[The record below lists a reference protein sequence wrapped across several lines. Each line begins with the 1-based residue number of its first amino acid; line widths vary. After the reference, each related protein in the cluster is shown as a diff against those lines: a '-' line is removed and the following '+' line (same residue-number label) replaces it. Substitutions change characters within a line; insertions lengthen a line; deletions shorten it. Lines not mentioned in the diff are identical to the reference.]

1 MGASLLK
8 NVQYATYISEPKE
21 GETAILRHPLYANRE
36 LSHKM
41 AYGCETVLDSFEIN
55 FKRNRQKCNFIGY
68 RKKIQKNE
76 LEKKYTWINYET
88 ADELLT
94 NFSKGLNVLNLCPV
108 IEIEKEGPYRFLG
121 IYSRNKK
128 EWLLSYLGAIKD
140 SITIVTIYET
150 LGLLAIEYI
159 LEQTQLI
166 TVVLETKALQT
177 VLKLKKENKIHK
189 LKNLI
194 VIEKEDDEE
203 TCKEL
208 EQLGLNIY
216 SWEEIVELGKTKG
229 EKIILKRPTKDNICT
244 INYTS
249 GTTGYPK
256 GVKLTHENI
265 VIGTDVGELIGLNA
279 TPNDLYLSFLPY
291 AHIMET
297 LIITYA
303 FNHGVPIGI
312 YNGNAKLL
320 VEDIQILKPTALCA
334 VPKIFLRIYDA
345 IKSKVNSLSNIKQ
358 KLFNQAIKIK
368 MKDYMNTGLYKNIL
382 LDYLVFREVRKTLGG
397 RLRFM
402 LVGSAPIEGYI
413 LNFLRCALSV
423 EIMEGYGQTEDV
435 AGALLSNTCDPITGQ
450 LGGPGYWSEI
460 KLVDQ
465 PELGYTS
472 KNVDPDT
479 GKPRPSGELCVRGP
493 TLFKGYFK
501 DEEKTK
507 ETIDKDGW
515 LHSGDIAMIIP
526 EHGNCFKIVD
536 RVKNIF
542 KLQQGE
548 YVSPE
553 KIENI
558 YSNCKYIEQIFVT
571 GNSLKSYLVCI
582 IYPKFGDV
590 IEFLKNK
597 GIEGVNKDN
606 CKNYFENEELKNDII
621 NIMDKFGREK
631 NLMGFELPKKVYLV
645 KEPFSI
651 ENEIMTPTMKLRRH
665 FAKKKK
671 KKEIN
676 KLYSD

>member
-1 MGASLLK
+1 
-8 NVQYATYISEPKE
+8 
-21 GETAILRHPLYANRE
+21 
-36 LSHKM
+36 M

-159 LEQTQLI
+159 LKQTQLI

-582 IYPKFGDV
+582 VYPKFGDV

-645 KEPFSI
+645 NEPFSI

-665 FAKKKK
+665 FAKKFFE
-671 KKEIN
+671 KEID

>member
-358 KLFNQAIKIK
+358 KIFNQAIKIK

-507 ETIDKDGW
+507 ETVDKDGW

-582 IYPKFGDV
+582 VYPKFGDV

-665 FAKKKK
+665 FAKKFFE
-671 KKEIN
+671 KEIN

>member
-8 NVQYATYISEPKE
+8 NVQYATYISDPKE
-21 GETAILRHPLYANRE
+21 GETGILRHPLYAKGE
-36 LSHKM
+36 LSQRM
-41 AYGCETVLDSFEIN
+41 AYGCETVLESFEIN
-55 FKRNRQKCNFIGY
+55 LKRGRNKCNFLGF
-68 RKKIQKNE
+68 RKKIKKDE
-76 LEKKYTWINYET
+76 LEKKYTWITYEK
-88 ADELLT
+88 ANELLT

-121 IYSRNKK
+121 ILSRNKK

-159 LEQTQLI
+159 LSQTQLI
-166 TVVLETKALQT
+166 TIVIEVKALKTINNLASQ
-177 VLKLKKENKIHK
+177 NKIHK

-203 TCKEL
+203 TCQEL
-208 EQLGLNIY
+208 IKQGLNIY
-216 SWEEIVELGKTKG
+216 SWEEIVEKGKTEG
-229 EKIILKRPTKDNICT
+229 EKIILKSAKSDNICT

-256 GVKLTHENI
+256 GVKLTHKNI
-265 VIGTDVGELIGLNA
+265 VVGTDVGELIGLNA
-279 TPNDLYLSFLPY
+279 TTKDVYLSFLPY

-303 FNHGVPIGI
+303 FNHGVPVGI
-312 YNGNAKLL
+312 YNGNAKKLI
-320 VEDIQILKPTALCA
+320 EDIQILKPTAICA
-334 VPKIFLRIYDA
+334 VPKIFQRIYDT
-345 IKSKVNSLSNIKQ
+345 IQSKVEKLNSIKRRIFDQ
-358 KLFNQAIKIK
+358 TMKLKIK
-368 MKDYMNTGLYKNIL
+368 DYENTGMYKNIF
-382 LDYLVFREVRKTLGG
+382 LDYLVLQEVRDTLGG

-402 LVGSAPIEGYI
+402 LCGSAPIEGYI
-413 LNFLRCALSV
+413 LNFLRCSLSV

-435 AGALLSNTCDPITGQ
+435 AGVLLSNTCDPITGHS
-450 LGGPGYWSEI
+450 GGPGYWDEV

-465 PELGYTS
+465 PELGYT
-472 KNVDPDT
+472 KNNIDKET
-479 GKPRPSGELCVRGP
+479 GNIRPCGELCVRGS
-493 TLFKGYFK
+493 TLFKGYFR
-501 DEEKTK
+501 DEEKTN
-507 ETIDKDGW
+507 EAIDKDGW

-526 EHGNCFKIVD
+526 EHGNAMKIVD

-558 YSNCKYIEQIFVT
+558 YSNCKYIEQIFIH

-582 IYPKFGDV
+582 VYPKMD
-590 IEFLKNK
+590 
-597 GIEGVNKDN
+597 
-606 CKNYFENEELKNDII
+606 DII
-621 NIMDKFGREK
+621 NFFISKGIKDISKQNYKNYLENEDLKNEIINVMDKFGREK
-631 NLMGFELPKKVYLV
+631 NLVGFELPKKIHLV

-651 ENEIMTPTMKLRRH
+651 QNQIMTPTMKLRRH
-665 FAKKKK
+665 FAKKFFE
-671 KKEIN
+671 KEIN
-676 KLYSD
+676 KLYEE

>member
-8 NVQYATYISEPKE
+8 NVQYATYISDPKE
-21 GETAILRHPLYANRE
+21 GETGILRHPLYAKGD
-36 LSHKM
+36 LSQKM
-41 AYGCETVLDSFEIN
+41 AYGCETVLESFEIN
-55 FKRNRQKCNFIGY
+55 LKKNRHKCNFLGY
-68 RKKIQKNE
+68 RKKIKKGE
-76 LEKKYTWINYET
+76 LEKKYTWITYEK
-88 ADELLT
+88 ANELLT
-94 NFSKGLNVLNLCPV
+94 HFSKGINVLNLCPV

-159 LEQTQLI
+159 LSQTQLI
-166 TVVLETKALQT
+166 TVVIEVKALKTILNLASQ
-177 VLKLKKENKIHK
+177 NKINK

-208 EQLGLNIY
+208 LKFGFNIY
-216 SWEEIVELGKTKG
+216 SWEEIVEKGKTQG
-229 EKIILKRPTKDNICT
+229 EKIELKNAKAEDICT

-256 GVKLTHENI
+256 GVKLTHKNI
-265 VIGTDVGELIGLNA
+265 VVGTDVGELIGLNA
-279 TPNDLYLSFLPY
+279 TTKDVYLSFLPY

-320 VEDIQILKPTALCA
+320 LEDILILKPTAICG
-334 VPKIFLRIYDA
+334 VPKIFQRFYDG
-345 IKSKVNSLSNIKQ
+345 IQSKLDLLPPLKRKI
-358 KLFNQAIKIK
+358 FEQAIKIK
-368 MKDYMNTGLYKNIL
+368 LKDYINTGMYKNIL
-382 LDYLVFREVRKTLGG
+382 LDALVFKEVRKAFGS

-402 LVGSAPIEGYI
+402 LVGSAPIEGEI
-413 LNFLRCALSV
+413 LNFLRCSLSV

-435 AGALLSNTCDPITGQ
+435 AGVLLSNTCDPITGH
-450 LGGPGYWSEI
+450 LGGPGYWTEV
-460 KLVDQ
+460 KLIDQ
-465 PELGYTS
+465 AELGYTS
-472 KNVDPDT
+472 KNIDKET
-479 GKPRPSGELCVRGP
+479 GNPRPSGEICVRGP
-493 TLFKGYFK
+493 TLFKGYFR

-507 ETIDKDGW
+507 EAVDEEGW

-526 EHGNCFKIVD
+526 EHGNSLKIVD

-558 YSNCKYIEQIFVT
+558 YENCKFVEQIFIH
-571 GNSLKSYLVCI
+571 GNSLKAYLVCI
-582 IYPKFGDV
+582 VYPKMEDV
-590 IEFLKNK
+590 IEFFKNK
-597 GIEGVNKDN
+597 GIQDINKNN
-606 CKNYFENEELKNDII
+606 CKNYFNDEELKKNII
-621 NIMDKFGREK
+621 SIMDKFGREK
-631 NLMGFELPKKVYLV
+631 NLMGFELPKKIHLV
-645 KEPFSI
+645 EEPFSI
-651 ENEIMTPTMKLRRH
+651 QNHIMTPTMKLRRH
-665 FAKKKK
+665 FASKYFE
-671 KKEIN
+671 KEIN
-676 KLYSD
+676 QLYEE

>member
-68 RKKIQKNE
+68 RKKIKKNE

-358 KLFNQAIKIK
+358 KIFNQAIKIK

-435 AGALLSNTCDPITGQ
+435 AGALLSNTCDPVTGQ

-582 IYPKFGDV
+582 VYPKFGDV

-665 FAKKKK
+665 FAKKFFE
-671 KKEIN
+671 KEID

>member
-1 MGASLLK
+1 MKLK
-8 NVQYATYISEPKE
+8 IW
-21 GETAILRHPLYANRE
+21 
-36 LSHKM
+36 
-41 AYGCETVLDSFEIN
+41 
-55 FKRNRQKCNFIGY
+55 
-68 RKKIQKNE
+68 KKIQKNE

-303 FNHGVPIGI
+303 FNHGVPVGI

-358 KLFNQAIKIK
+358 KIFNQAIKIK

-435 AGALLSNTCDPITGQ
+435 AGALLSNTCDPVTGQ

-582 IYPKFGDV
+582 VYPKFGDV

-665 FAKKKK
+665 FAKKFFE
-671 KKEIN
+671 KEIN